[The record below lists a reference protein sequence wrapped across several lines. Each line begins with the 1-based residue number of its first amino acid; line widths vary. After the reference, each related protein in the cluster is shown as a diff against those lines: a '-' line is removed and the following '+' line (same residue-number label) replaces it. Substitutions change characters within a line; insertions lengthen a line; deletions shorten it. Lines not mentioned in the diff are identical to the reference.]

1 MSKDKEKELKDL
13 YNTVESRNRK
23 IARVPTAHF
32 PPFDTVVPT
41 PTEDGGPD
49 IKPGDSI
56 DTQMRKVQDFGAETE
71 SIMTKGVYPGEEYKE
86 EHDPVNHP
94 SHYNQ
99 FGIECLDAIEAS
111 MTPVEFRGYL
121 KGNCQKYIWRY
132 VYKGK
137 PVEDLKK
144 ASFYLNKLIEKVE
157 EHGV

>member
-32 PPFDTVVPT
+32 PPFDS
-41 PTEDGGPD
+41 

-56 DTQMRKVQDFGAETE
+56 DDQMRKVTDFQ
-71 SIMTKGVYPGEEYKE
+71 E

-144 ASFYLNKLIEKVE
+144 AAFYLNKLIEKVE
-157 EHGV
+157 ENGV

>member
-1 MSKDKEKELKDL
+1 MAEDNKNK
-13 YNTVESRNRK
+13 ESRSRK
-23 IARVPTAHF
+23 NARIPTAHF
-32 PPFDTVVPT
+32 PPFDSVLSKDPSTW
-41 PTEDGGPD
+41 EEA

-56 DTQMRKVQDFGAETE
+56 DDQMRKVQD
-71 SIMTKGVYPGEEYKE
+71 VDD
-86 EHDPVNHP
+86 DPVNHP

-99 FGIECLDAIEAS
+99 FGIECLTAIEAS

-144 ASFYLNKLIEKVE
+144 ARWYLEALIQQQSRK
-157 EHGV
+157 

>member
-1 MSKDKEKELKDL
+1 MAEDNKKDL
-13 YNTVESRNRK
+13 EHFKMYEPEESRNRK
-23 IARVPTAHF
+23 IARSRTPTAHF
-32 PPFDTVVPT
+32 PPFDTVQ
-41 PTEDGGPD
+41 
-49 IKPGDSI
+49 KGDTI
-56 DTQMRKVQDFGAETE
+56 DEQMKKVQDFGDEVE
-71 SIMTKGVYPGEEYKE
+71 SVMEKGVYPGEEYKE

-111 MTPVEFRGYL
+111 MPPVEFRGYL

-144 ASFYLNKLIEKVE
+144 AAFYLNKLIEKVE
-157 EHGV
+157 QNGV

>member
-1 MSKDKEKELKDL
+1 MAKDKEKELKEIYDK
-13 YNTVESRNRK
+13 VESRNRK

-41 PTEDGGPD
+41 PTEDGGAT
-49 IKPGDSI
+49 INPGDSI
-56 DTQMRKVQDFGAETE
+56 DDQMRKVTDFE
-71 SIMTKGVYPGEEYKE
+71 E

-157 EHGV
+157 ENGV

>member
-1 MSKDKEKELKDL
+1 MADDNKKDL
-13 YNTVESRNRK
+13 EHFKMYEPGESRNRE
-23 IARVPTAHF
+23 ISRSRTPTAHF
-32 PPFDTVVPT
+32 PPFDTVLSKDPST
-41 PTEDGGPD
+41 WEEA
-49 IKPGDSI
+49 INSGDSI
-56 DTQMRKVQDFGAETE
+56 DNQMRKATDIE
-71 SIMTKGVYPGEEYKE
+71 E

-99 FGIECLDAIEAS
+99 FGIECLTAIEAS

-157 EHGV
+157 ENGV

>member
-1 MSKDKEKELKDL
+1 MAEDNKNK
-13 YNTVESRNRK
+13 ESRSRK
-23 IARVPTAHF
+23 NARVPTAHF
-32 PPFDTVVPT
+32 PPFDTVNTGWREALGDSPSN
-41 PTEDGGPD
+41 

-56 DTQMRKVQDFGAETE
+56 DDQMRKVQDFGEETE

-99 FGIECLDAIEAS
+99 FGIECLTAIEAS
-111 MTPVEFRGYL
+111 MTPVEYRGYL

-144 ASFYLNKLIEKVE
+144 AAFYLNKLIEKVE
-157 EHGV
+157 QNGV

>member
-1 MSKDKEKELKDL
+1 MAKDKEKELKEIYDK
-13 YNTVESRNRK
+13 VESRNRK

-41 PTEDGGPD
+41 PT
-49 IKPGDSI
+49 
-56 DTQMRKVQDFGAETE
+56 
-71 SIMTKGVYPGEEYKE
+71 

-157 EHGV
+157 ENGV

>member
-1 MSKDKEKELKDL
+1 MAEDNKNK
-13 YNTVESRNRK
+13 ESRSRK
-23 IARVPTAHF
+23 NARVPTAHF
-32 PPFDTVVPT
+32 PPFDT
-41 PTEDGGPD
+41 
-49 IKPGDSI
+49 IKQGDSI
-56 DTQMRKVQDFGAETE
+56 DDQMRKVQDFGEETE

-111 MTPVEFRGYL
+111 MPPVEFRGYL

-137 PVEDLKK
+137 PVEDLEK
-144 ASFYLNKLIEKVE
+144 AAFYLNKLIERVKKN
-157 EHGV
+157 GVGSKT

>member
-1 MSKDKEKELKDL
+1 MAEDNKKNSEHWKIYEPKESK
-13 YNTVESRNRK
+13 NRK
-23 IARVPTAHF
+23 IADSLDLHHGVRVPVAHT
-32 PPFDTVVPT
+32 PPFDSVLSKDPSTWEEV
-41 PTEDGGPD
+41 
-49 IKPGDSI
+49 INSGDSI
-56 DTQMRKVQDFGAETE
+56 DDQMRKATDIE
-71 SIMTKGVYPGEEYKE
+71 E

-99 FGIECLDAIEAS
+99 FGIECLTAIEAS

-157 EHGV
+157 ENGL